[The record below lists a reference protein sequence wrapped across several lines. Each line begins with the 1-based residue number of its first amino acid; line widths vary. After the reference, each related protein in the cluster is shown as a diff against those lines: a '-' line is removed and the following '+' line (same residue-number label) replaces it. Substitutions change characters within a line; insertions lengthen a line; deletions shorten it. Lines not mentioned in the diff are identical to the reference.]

1 MSKYQH
7 KKKRNVDGIGSSFFG
22 LLERGVERLF
32 EKIFRPKATFAV
44 FPRGELTRLWQG
56 MEAMEPRLAII
67 EADKLVDTV
76 LKKAGVEG
84 ESFADRLRKV
94 EKLIDR
100 NIYNG
105 MWEAHKA
112 RNELVHEI
120 NHSVDVSNAHTLLSK
135 MKNFLT
141 ALGAFKND

>member
-1 MSKYQH
+1 MSKYH
-7 KKKRNVDGIGSSFFG
+7 PKKKRNVDGIGTSFFG
-22 LLERGVERLF
+22 FIEKGVERLF

-44 FPRGELTRLWQG
+44 FSRGELSQLWQNID
-56 MEAMEPRLAII
+56 AMEPRLAII

-76 LKKAGVEG
+76 LKKAGIEG

-94 EKLIDR
+94 EKLVARDV
-100 NIYNG
+100 YNG

-120 NHSVDVSNAHTLLSK
+120 NHSVDVSNAHVLLSK
-135 MKNFLT
+135 MKSFLT
-141 ALGAFKND
+141 ALGAFRND

>member
-1 MSKYQH
+1 MSDNYR
-7 KKKRNVDGIGSSFFG
+7 KKRRNVDGVGAPFFSF
-22 LLERGVERLF
+22 LEKGIERLF
-32 EKIFRPKATFAV
+32 EKIFHPKATFAV
-44 FPRGELTRLWQG
+44 FSRGELTSLWQNV
-56 MEAMEPRLAII
+56 EAMEPRLAVI

-100 NIYNG
+100 NTYNG

-120 NHSVDVSNAHTLLSK
+120 NHSVDVSNTHILLSK

-141 ALGAFKND
+141 ALGAFKNG